1 MRVNS
6 CVGLTGVSAEITA
19 FGELYGFLFEGRN
32 VHIASYVYNRSMTLK
47 ERRVGDVT
55 ILQLTGRLVLD
66 DGNDE
71 LRDKIEQ
78 LAEQG
83 GVNVVVDLK
92 DVTYIDSC
100 GVGLLIAKYVSLRRK
115 GGDLKL
121 LHLTQRSHHLME
133 ISKLL
138 DVFQTFESEEH
149 ALASFKHEA
158 QA

>member
-1 MRVNS
+1 
-6 CVGLTGVSAEITA
+6 
-19 FGELYGFLFEGRN
+19 
-32 VHIASYVYNRSMTLK
+32 MTLK

-55 ILQLTGRLVLD
+55 ILELKGRLVLD
-66 DGNDE
+66 DGDDE
-71 LRDKIEQ
+71 LRDWLEQ

-83 GVNVVVDLK
+83 GVNIVVNLK

-100 GVGLLIAKYVSLRRK
+100 GIGVLIAKYVSLRRK
-115 GGDLKL
+115 GGDVKL
-121 LHLTQRSHHLME
+121 LHLTPRSQHLME

-138 DVFQTFESEEH
+138 DVFQMFESEDD

>member
-1 MRVNS
+1 
-6 CVGLTGVSAEITA
+6 
-19 FGELYGFLFEGRN
+19 
-32 VHIASYVYNRSMTLK
+32 MTLK

-71 LRDKIEQ
+71 LRDKVEQ

-92 DVTYIDSC
+92 DVTYDSC

-121 LHLTQRSHHLME
+121 LNLTQRSHHLME

-138 DVFQTFESEEH
+138 DVFQTFESEEQ

>member
-1 MRVNS
+1 
-6 CVGLTGVSAEITA
+6 
-19 FGELYGFLFEGRN
+19 
-32 VHIASYVYNRSMTLK
+32 MTLK
-47 ERRVGDVT
+47 ERRVGNVT

-71 LRDKIEQ
+71 LRDRIEL
-78 LAEQG
+78 LADQG
-83 GVNVVVDLK
+83 RVNLIVDLK

-100 GVGLLIAKYVSLRRK
+100 GVGLMIAKYVSLRRK

-121 LHLTQRSHHLME
+121 LNLTRRSHHLME

-138 DVFQTFESEEH
+138 DVFETFESEEH
-149 ALASFKHEA
+149 ALASFTREA